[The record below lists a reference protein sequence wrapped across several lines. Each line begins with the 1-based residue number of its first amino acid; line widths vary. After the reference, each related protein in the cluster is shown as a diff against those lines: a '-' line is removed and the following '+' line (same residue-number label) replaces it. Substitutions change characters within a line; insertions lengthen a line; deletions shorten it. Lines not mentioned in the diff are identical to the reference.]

1 MAIDGDTMETVTD
14 FIFLGSKITA
24 HGDCSHE
31 IKRCLLLGRKAMI
44 NLDSVLKSR
53 DITLLTKVHL
63 VKAMIFPAVMYGCES
78 WTIKKAECW
87 RIDAFAV
94 MLKSPLES
102 KVIIPVNLKKKP
114 TLNTHWKDWYWRW
127 SSSTSQ
133 VFTSLENTLMLG
145 KIEGRRRGRWRMR
158 WLDGITDSMDMS
170 LSKLWEI
177 VKDREAWHAAVHEVA
192 KCQTWL
198 SYWRTTRL
206 MYFEE
211 GESAF
216 LLCVI
221 VPQRQCGSKRLNI
234 LQHVNNLQE
243 RSLCE
248 SKSW

>member
-1 MAIDGDTMETVTD
+1 MITSWQEIYDKPRQCIKKQRHHLPTNV
-14 FIFLGSKITA
+14 FI
-24 HGDCSHE
+24 
-31 IKRCLLLGRKAMI
+31 
-44 NLDSVLKSR
+44 V
-53 DITLLTKVHL
+53 KVF
-63 VKAMIFPAVMYGCES
+63 VFPVVMYRCES
-78 WTIKKAECW
+78 WTTKRAEHW
-87 RIDAFAV
+87 RIMHLKWGTGEDLRV
-94 MLKSPLES
+94 PWTVRRSNQSILKEITLEYSLEGLMLKSPLES
-102 KVIIPVNLKKKP
+102 KVIIPANLKENQPWILIGKTDTEDEAP
-114 TLNTHWKDWYWRW
+114 LLH
-127 SSSTSQ
+127 Q

-145 KIEGRRRGRWRMR
+145 KIEGRRRVRWRMR

-211 GESAF
+211 WESAF

-221 VPQRQCGSKRLNI
+221 VPQRQCGSKKLNI